1 MRSYASACRVDITC
15 CIWLV
20 EGFGVSCGV
29 GKREEFSSFVSTAAR
44 CVVLSSSYFLHDVYV
59 LSCHRAKTEMSDCC
73 CVCVSCPSPSR
84 DDRMCMP
91 RHSPVVD
98 GEEERRE
105 EEE

>member
-1 MRSYASACRVDITC
+1 MCLHVGLTSPAVFGWLKVLACRVV
-15 CIWLV
+15 L
-20 EGFGVSCGV
+20 

-44 CVVLSSSYFLHDVYV
+44 CVVFSSSYFLHDVYV